1 MTDLDINLA
10 TSQNLEDLLPL
21 MRAYHD
27 FEEISMSDVER
38 RNAVSPLLAD
48 DALGRIWLIYIQG
61 NIVGYIVIT
70 FGYSIELRGQDA
82 YIDEFFIRESSRG
95 LGLGSKVVA
104 RVKSELVKYNIVAL
118 HLEVAKTNEQ
128 AKRFYVNLGFVARD
142 RYELMS
148 VTIRTSL
155 D

>member
-1 MTDLDINLA
+1 MTDFDIKTA

-38 RNAVSPLLAD
+38 RNAVSPLLTDA
-48 DALGRIWLIYIQG
+48 ALGRIWLVRIQEKV
-61 NIVGYIVIT
+61 IGYIVIT
-70 FGYSIELRGQDA
+70 FGYSIELGGRDA
-82 YIDEFFIRESSRG
+82 YLDEFFISEPNRG
-95 LGLGSKVVA
+95 LGVGSKVIA
-104 RVKSELVKYNIVAL
+104 RVKSELAQHKVVAL

-128 AKRFYVNLGFVARD
+128 ARRFYATLGFVARD

-148 VTIRTSL
+148 VVIGVEM
-155 D
+155 